1 MTVESRGKWCKGGKG
16 KNKEEYKNKQ
26 IKSPNKQT
34 KTLWNKEIKTEVWNW
49 FFNSRLKVWK
59 LITVCEIQVS
69 VKPCYGKNST
79 TQHKARQPLH
89 RVYTNKY
96 VQKEVCLFK
105 EYSPGYYTDRSQW
118 IRAPVLG
125 KQRIKKK
132 NKPPKLMS
140 FLNTYLG
147 YITKLS
153 RWQKFLLAK
162 RYLWFPQASAT
173 YFQEERNTLWV
184 FWKMALLTQSSTLN
198 GAEVHRQCNFRNY

>member
-49 FFNSRLKVWK
+49 FFNSRFKVWK

-118 IRAPVLG
+118 IRTPVLG
-125 KQRIKKK
+125 KQRIKKNQQTNKTDFLSEHLLRVHYKIVQVAKISAGQKAPLISPSFSHLFSGRKEHFVSVLK
-132 NKPPKLMS
+132 NGFVDS
-140 FLNTYLG
+140 VFYFEW
-147 YITKLS
+147 S
-153 RWQKFLLAK
+153 RG
-162 RYLWFPQASAT
+162 S
-173 YFQEERNTLWV
+173 
-184 FWKMALLTQSSTLN
+184 
-198 GAEVHRQCNFRNY
+198 